1 MVYKPCDV
9 IVNGMTYIQCHFVNG
24 RINNRLRFG
33 TPDTVIKLDGHRSLA
48 LFAPGKTLGYIRW
61 RANEYGTQDWRFFI
75 LKTQATGLLT
85 RVPGV
90 SPAVITLASFT
101 GTQPVK
107 RALTALDS
115 VEATAKNNLEAIPD
129 SYWLTFQNAVLTRQ
143 KVRDL
148 PRHYCKPE
156 IKHAH

>member
-1 MVYKPCDV
+1 MVRKPYGV

-33 TPDTVIKLDGHRSLA
+33 NPDTVIKLDGYRSLA
-48 LFAPGKTLGYIRW
+48 LFAPHKTLGYIRW

-75 LKTQATGLLT
+75 LKTQVTGLLT

-90 SPAVITLASFT
+90 SPAVKTLASFT

-107 RALTALDS
+107 ASSNCLGQCRNYRKKS
-115 VEATAKNNLEAIPD
+115 
-129 SYWLTFQNAVLTRQ
+129 
-143 KVRDL
+143 
-148 PRHYCKPE
+148 
-156 IKHAH
+156 

>member
-1 MVYKPCDV
+1 MVYKSCDV
-9 IVNGMTYIQCHFVNG
+9 IVNGMTYIQCHFVKE

-33 TPDTVIKLDGHRSLA
+33 IPDTVIKLDGCRSLA

-75 LKTQATGLLT
+75 LKTQVTGLLT
-85 RVPGV
+85 RVPGA
-90 SPAVITLASFT
+90 SPAIKTLASFT

-107 RALTALDS
+107 RALTALDI
-115 VEATAKNNLEAIPD
+115 VEATAKNNLETIPD

-143 KVRDL
+143 DVRDL
-148 PRHYCKPE
+148 PRHYCKLGSN
-156 IKHAH
+156 HAH